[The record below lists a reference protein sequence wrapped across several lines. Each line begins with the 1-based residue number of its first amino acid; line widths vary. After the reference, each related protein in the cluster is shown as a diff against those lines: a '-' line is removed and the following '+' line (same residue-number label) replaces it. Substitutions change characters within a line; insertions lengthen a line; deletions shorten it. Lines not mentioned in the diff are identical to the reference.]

1 MADDANSIQEKGN
14 MDVEMTIDTIHH
26 STKYNI
32 AVLFTGDSDFLPL
45 VTYIKNLGK
54 KVYIFSSKNNIS
66 QELRTGGD
74 GYCDVLNIES
84 DIWGR
89 ELKHR
94 ENKS

>member
-1 MADDANSIQEKGN
+1 
-14 MDVEMTIDTIHH
+14 MDVEITIDAMHH
-26 STKYNI
+26 IEKYDI
-32 AVLFTGDSDFLPL
+32 AIFFTGDSDFLPL
-45 VTYIKNLGK
+45 ISYLKNRNK

-74 GYCDVLNIES
+74 GYFDVLKMDD

-94 ENKS
+94 EELK